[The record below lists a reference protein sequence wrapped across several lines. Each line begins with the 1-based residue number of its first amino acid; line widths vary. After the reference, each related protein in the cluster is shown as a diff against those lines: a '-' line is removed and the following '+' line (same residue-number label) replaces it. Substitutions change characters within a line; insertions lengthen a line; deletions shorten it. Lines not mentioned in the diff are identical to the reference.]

1 MTAGEQRTAGRQAD
15 PVDAKEQR
23 LAAALAGSD
32 RLVVAFSGGVD
43 STYLLAVAADVL
55 GDAVTAATAVSPS
68 LPQAERTAARE
79 LAALLGVKH
88 LEVFTD
94 EAERAAYR
102 RNDPD
107 RCFHCK
113 SALFDAL
120 KPVVAA
126 AGGADVAVGTITDDL
141 GDHRPGQR
149 AAAER
154 GVRTPLAD
162 AGLSKG
168 DVRHLSRAR
177 GLPTADKPAAACLAS
192 RVVYGLTVTPLR
204 LARVERAET
213 WLRARLGPK
222 VNLRVR
228 DHGDVARIEV
238 DKAVLPSLVG
248 FADDAAAHLRELGWH
263 HVTVDLE
270 GFASGSLNRSLE
282 PLHLS

>member
-1 MTAGEQRTAGRQAD
+1 MQA
-15 PVDAKEQR
+15 
-23 LAAALAGSD
+23 LAARD

-55 GDAVTAATAVSPS
+55 HERVTAATAVSPS
-68 LPQAERTAARE
+68 LPEAERAAARS
-79 LAALLGVKH
+79 LAADLGVEH

-102 RNDPD
+102 RNDAD

-120 KPVVAA
+120 EPVVAA

-154 GVRTPLAD
+154 GVLTPLAD
-162 AGLSKG
+162 AGLGKD
-168 DVRHLSRAR
+168 DVRRLSRER
-177 GLPTADKPAAACLAS
+177 GLATWDKPAAACLAS
-192 RVVYGLTVTPLR
+192 RVVYGLSVTPSR
-204 LARVERAET
+204 LTRIERAET
-213 WLRARLGPK
+213 WLRARLGPT

-238 DKAVLPSLVG
+238 DSAVLPELLQFSEQ
-248 FADDAAAHLRELGWH
+248 AAAHLRRLGWP
-263 HVTVDLE
+263 HVAVDLE
-270 GFASGSLNRSLE
+270 GFSSGSLNRSL
-282 PLHLS
+282 